1 MGASNT
7 WMRSTASQSAVTGGK
22 RKVRRV
28 LIVDDHPIVR
38 QGLRRVMENED
49 DLDVCGE
56 AETAR
61 DARAAIKEQTPDVII
76 ADISLKQGD
85 GIELVRDV
93 RAHHPQL
100 PILVLSMHDEAIY
113 AERMLS
119 AGANGYIM
127 KQAASEQFLV
137 ALRRVLDGGIYV
149 SEAVGN
155 NMIQKF
161 AAGGSY
167 ISANPIDRLSNRE
180 LQILHMIGKGMST
193 RETAHSLNLS
203 IKTVESHRQRI
214 KRKLNLSTGTQL
226 VQYAVNWF
234 TVARTAGATAASLL
248 PPKRIPSRC
257 ADPRASPP
265 IASNPRAGRRWRARV
280 AAARRRA
287 GARPHPARTRWPS
300 HCSRRAAARRP
311 APRSL
316 RGTFARVDSPQP
328 PSPGRPIA
336 PRRPAAHRRRRRD
349 GT

>member
-1 MGASNT
+1 MQCSNGLSV
-7 WMRSTASQSAVTGGK
+7 RSAPLPGIIGSN
-22 RKVRRV
+22 RRVRRV

-38 QGLRRVMENED
+38 QGLRRIMQNED
-49 DLDVCGE
+49 DLTVCGE
-56 AETAR
+56 AETTSQAR
-61 DARAAIKEQTPDVII
+61 TAIKELNPDIVIT
-76 ADISLKQGD
+76 DLSLTRGD

-113 AERMLS
+113 AERLLS

-137 ALRRVLDGGIYV
+137 SLRRVLDGGIYV

-161 AAGGSY
+161 AAGGAY

-214 KRKLNLSTGTQL
+214 KRKLNLTTGTQL

-234 TVARTAGATAASLL
+234 TGREAGTTIYGDKES
-248 PPKRIPSRC
+248 
-257 ADPRASPP
+257 
-265 IASNPRAGRRWRARV
+265 
-280 AAARRRA
+280 
-287 GARPHPARTRWPS
+287 PARSADTS
-300 HCSRRAAARRP
+300 SAK
-311 APRSL
+311 
-316 RGTFARVDSPQP
+316 
-328 PSPGRPIA
+328 
-336 PRRPAAHRRRRRD
+336 
-349 GT
+349 